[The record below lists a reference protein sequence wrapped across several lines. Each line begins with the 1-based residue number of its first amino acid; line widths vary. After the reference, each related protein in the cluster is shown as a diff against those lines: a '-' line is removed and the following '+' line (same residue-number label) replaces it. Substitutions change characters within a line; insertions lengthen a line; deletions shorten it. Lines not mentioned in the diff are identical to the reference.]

1 MKQISDFMGKEEGAP
16 QSSPVFPG
24 IPGAIA
30 DTGET
35 NDRSDTANHGP
46 ELRAF
51 NESGEASGD

>member
-1 MKQISDFMGKEEGAP
+1 MGKGEGAP

-35 NDRSDTANHGP
+35 NDRSDTAHNGP

>member
-1 MKQISDFMGKEEGAP
+1 MKQISDFMGKGEGAP

-30 DTGET
+30 NTDKT
-35 NDRSDTANHGP
+35 NDRCDTAKNGP

-51 NESGEASGD
+51 NESGETSGD